1 MIARIGAL
9 VLLVLLV
16 VLPGCGG
23 GGSGGGAEPVVVSI
37 SPPTAA
43 VIQGATQPFT
53 ATVSGTSNPAV
64 NWTVQEAAGGSI
76 TSVGVYTAPNTLGN
90 FHVIATSQ
98 ADPTKS
104 STAVVTVP
112 PVAISLNQTAV
123 TIDVGNQFTFV
134 ANVTGTVNTAIS
146 WSIQEGAS
154 GGSITSS
161 GIYTAPGTDGTF
173 HVIATSQADKSR
185 HQSATI
191 TVAPVMVSIFP
202 ASELLGPL
210 GVRVFIP
217 TVNTSLIVNV
227 TWNVQ
232 EGAAGGSIT
241 AGGQYTAPNNTGL
254 FHVVATSV
262 QNPTKNATAN
272 VTIVPSGFRPT
283 GNMSDMRDEH
293 TATLL
298 QSGKVLV
305 AGGDPC
311 LFEGFYYQDCPLSSA
326 ELYDPGAGTFA
337 ATGSMSVTRVSHTAT
352 LLSNGKVL
360 VAGGHDASAEL
371 YDPTAGT
378 FAPTG
383 SMSVGRSTHTA
394 TLLPNGKVLIAGGQN
409 VTGALATAEL
419 YDPNSGT
426 FTATGTMAAAR
437 AYHTATLL
445 ANGKVLIAGG
455 SNLTNDLAS
464 AELYDPTTG
473 SFSAAG
479 SMVSKRAFHVATLL
493 GSGNVLV
500 TGGSANNALLSSA
513 EVYDAVAGSFTATGA
528 MMAARN
534 FHFAI
539 LLANGTVLV
548 ASGSSDFTAD
558 GTALIPGDNS
568 AVTSEIYDPGSG
580 TFTQTGS
587 MVAARA
593 FPAAVLLQDG
603 RVLVSGGSDCLAAT
617 PSACFS
623 SVNSAELYK

>member
-1 MIARIGAL
+1 MIARIGAP

-16 VLPGCGG
+16 VIPGCGG

-37 SPPTAA
+37 SPPNVA
-43 VIQGATQPFT
+43 VIQGATQPFA
-53 ATVSGTSNPAV
+53 ATVNGTSNPAV
-64 NWTVQEAAGGSI
+64 NWTVQEAGGGSI
-76 TSVGVYTAPNTLGN
+76 TSMGVYTAPNTFGN

-98 ADPTKS
+98 ADSTKS
-104 STAVVTVP
+104 STALVTVP

-154 GGSITSS
+154 GGSITSA
-161 GIYTAPGTDGTF
+161 GIYTAPGTHGTF
-173 HVIATSQADKSR
+173 HVIATSQADTTR
-185 HQSATI
+185 QVTAAV
-191 TVAPVMVSIFP
+191 TVAPVSVSIFP
-202 ASELLGPL
+202 PSDLLGPL
-210 GVRVFIP
+210 GVRAFSS
-217 TVNTSLIVNV
+217 TVNTSLNTNV
-227 TWNVQ
+227 TWSVQ
-232 EGAAGGSIT
+232 EGTAGGAIT

-262 QNPTKNATAN
+262 QDPTKNAAAN

-283 GNMSDMRDEH
+283 GDMHDSRDAH

-298 QSGKVLV
+298 QSGKVLM

-326 ELYDPGAGTFA
+326 EIYDPGAGTFT
-337 ATGSMSVTRVSHTAT
+337 ATGSMRVTRVFHTAT

-360 VAGGHDASAEL
+360 VAGGSDASAEL
-371 YDPTAGT
+371 YDPTTAT
-378 FAPTG
+378 FAATG
-383 SMSVGRSTHTA
+383 SMSVGRSSHTA
-394 TLLPNGKVLIAGGQN
+394 TLLANGKVLIAGGQG
-409 VTGALATAEL
+409 VSGPLATSEL

-426 FTATGTMAAAR
+426 FTATGTMATAR
-437 AYHTATLL
+437 AWHTATLL

-455 SNLTNDLAS
+455 SNSVGELAT

-479 SMVSKRAFHVATLL
+479 SMVSKRAFHAATLL
-493 GSGNVLV
+493 SSGDVLV
-500 TGGSANNALLSSA
+500 TGGSGVSGRLLSA
-513 EVYDAVAGSFTATGA
+513 EIYDVVAGSFSATGD
-528 MMAARN
+528 MIAARDS
-534 FHFAI
+534 HIAI
-539 LLANGTVLV
+539 LLANGTVLL
-548 ASGSSDFTAD
+548 AGGSSDFAPD
-558 GTALIPGDNS
+558 GSTLVPGDNS
-568 AVTSEIYDPGSG
+568 AVTAELYNPGSG

-593 FPAAVLLQDG
+593 FPAGVLLQDG
-603 RVLVSGGSDCLAAT
+603 RVLVSGGSNCSAAII
-617 PSACFS
+617 CDS